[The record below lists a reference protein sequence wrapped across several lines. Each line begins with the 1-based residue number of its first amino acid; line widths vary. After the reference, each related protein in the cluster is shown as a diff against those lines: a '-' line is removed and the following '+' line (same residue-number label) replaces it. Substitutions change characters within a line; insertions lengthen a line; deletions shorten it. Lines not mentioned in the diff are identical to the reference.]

1 MTKRKPPDLHKT
13 PYRKQRVPDKAHP
26 LVRMLFRQMNMH
38 QMTMIELAE
47 RSGVKRT
54 TIRQWKTR
62 ANPLLT
68 HIEACLNVFDVSIIG
83 VEVDED
89 QVASWRQGRGRFVFR
104 REVHGDGHQDAQ
116 QDNGAAHA

>member
-1 MTKRKPPDLHKT
+1 MTARKPPELHR
-13 PYRKQRVPDKAHP
+13 PHYRKQRVPEHAHP
-26 LVRMLFRQMNMH
+26 LVRYLFRLMNQH
-38 QMTMIELAE
+38 LMTMKELAE
-47 RSGVKRT
+47 RSGVQRT

-68 HIEACLNVFDVSIIG
+68 HIEACLNVFDVNIIG

-89 QVASWRQGRGRFVFR
+89 QVKSWRQGRGRFVFR
-104 REVHGDGHQDAQ
+104 SEVHGDGHQDAQ